1 MQKDQNFKE
10 PEFSNQ
16 GRSKKEPKH
25 LKQAPSPKGRD
36 GQQIDPDTE
45 I

>member
-1 MQKDQNFKE
+1 MQKDQKLKE
-10 PEFSNQ
+10 SQLSNQ
-16 GRSKKEPKH
+16 SRSKKAPKH